1 MTDLDFGDSTGIC
14 ILQTH
19 FVMNYIIHNF
29 HTLSPFPGDHQN
41 SAESSHIDV
50 ASLGT
55 DCKPSNFHD
64 NQKLFADDQVS
75 ENTAENMYCSG
86 ADVQSIEFVN
96 LIDDCSNKSTPE
108 LVDLASIGGQ
118 KPFMEYRLV
127 KERIVIDNSKYL
139 GKEISPI
146 SNRGALNRSKSFELN
161 RNLCVSNSADLV
173 TMDFPPLMESMSRS
187 SSMPVLTPEEPFTNS
202 VRLVSGSEDTTES
215 NVEMQENSM
224 ESMEG
229 KYCGETP
236 PPGLG
241 ASEVTGEGNVEVLE
255 KNMEGIVG
263 NYSGE
268 TPPDLG
274 ASEVI
279 TEGSVEMLEENME
292 GMEDNYSEDTSPDE
306 GLSVADEV
314 TVQKCMESRKC
325 NYSNDVL
332 PRDLRIVDI
341 TFSSSIVKNFLMQGM
356 NHDKVNV
363 SAYQFQSKADD
374 NTSKFGETSADLGSS
389 YSDTECLRTTSNKV
403 PEVTNDKVAENDK
416 VEIRTELENG
426 SSRITHDSVVE
437 DTNGRQSVQTVSAE
451 GTCNIENGVAV
462 SFSTDVFGERPNLE
476 LVRDDTNRGAVQNDG
491 ICRLSED
498 CHFIEDSDTEDLM
511 ENINN
516 AIGKVLKRFI

>member
-1 MTDLDFGDSTGIC
+1 M
-14 ILQTH
+14 
-19 FVMNYIIHNF
+19 
-29 HTLSPFPGDHQN
+29 
-41 SAESSHIDV
+41 DV
-50 ASLGT
+50 ASLDT

-64 NQKLFADDQVS
+64 NQKLFADDQVG

-118 KPFMEYRLV
+118 KPFIEYRLV
-127 KERIVIDNSKYL
+127 KERILIDNSKYL

-161 RNLCVSNSADLV
+161 RNLCQSNSADLV
-173 TMDFPPLMESMSRS
+173 TMDSPPLMESLSRS

-202 VRLVSGSEDTTES
+202 DRIVSVSSEEEATE
-215 NVEMQENSM
+215 NGIEMQEKCM
-224 ESMEG
+224 ESIEG
-229 KYCGETP
+229 NYCGETP
-236 PPGLG
+236 PPDLG
-241 ASEVTGEGNVEVLE
+241 ASEVTGEGNAEMPE

-274 ASEVI
+274 ASEVT
-279 TEGSVEMLEENME
+279 TEGSVEMLEENMR
-292 GMEDNYSEDTSPDE
+292 GMEGNYSENATPDAE
-306 GLSVADEV
+306 LSTADEV

-332 PRDLRIVDI
+332 PQDLRIVDI
-341 TFSSSIVKNFLMQGM
+341 TFSSSIVHNFLMQGM

-363 SAYQFQSKADD
+363 SANQFQSKADD
-374 NTSKFGETSADLGSS
+374 NTSKFGEMSADIGSS
-389 YSDTECLRTTSNKV
+389 YSGTECLRTTCNEV
-403 PEVTNDKVAENDK
+403 PEVTNDEIGENNT

-426 SSRITHDSVVE
+426 SSRITHDSVV
-437 DTNGRQSVQTVSAE
+437 DYTNGRQSVHIVSAD
-451 GTCNIENGVAV
+451 GTCSTENGVAV
-462 SFSTDVFGERPNLE
+462 SFSTDVFGERPHLE
-476 LVRDDTNRGAVQNDG
+476 HVQDESDSNRGEAQEDG
-491 ICRLSED
+491 ICRPPED
-498 CHFIEDSDTEDLM
+498 GLFIEDSDTEDLM

-516 AIGKVLKRFI
+516 AIGKLVKGFI